1 MKKLKLLALAA
12 IALFGVTSSANAVT
26 TILPTYDFV
35 GITFWVV
42 SMGMLA
48 STVFF
53 FAERGTVAQVW
64 RPSVS
69 VAGLVTGVAFV
80 HYMYM
85 RGIWVETGETPTVYR
100 YIDWII
106 TVPLQIIEFYLILS
120 AVRKVPSS
128 MFWRLLVAS
137 LVMVVFGY
145 LGEAGY
151 ISALFG
157 WVAGTAAWIYII
169 YELFS
174 GSAGKA
180 MKSSGNKALK
190 TAFTAMRMIV
200 TVGWA
205 IYPLGYLLG
214 NLAGAVDTNTLN
226 VIYNLADFVNKI
238 AFGLV
243 IWSCAMQNTSLSK
256 R

>member
-1 MKKLKLLALAA
+1 MKKISMLIVAALA
-12 IALFGVTSSANAVT
+12 FVGVSSTANAAT
-26 TILPTYDFV
+26 TVLATDDFV
-35 GITFWVV
+35 GFTFWVV
-42 SMGMLA
+42 SMGMIA

-53 FAERGTVAQVW
+53 FAERNTVAQAW

-100 YIDWII
+100 YIDWLI
-106 TVPLQIIEFYLILS
+106 TVPLQIVEFYLILA
-120 AVRKVPSS
+120 AVRKVPGS
-128 MFWRLLVAS
+128 MFWRLLIAS
-137 LVMVVFGY
+137 LVMLIFGY
-145 LGEAGY
+145 MGEAGY
-151 ISALFG
+151 ISAIFG
-157 WVAGTAAWIYII
+157 FVVGVAAWIYII
-169 YELFS
+169 FELFS
-174 GSAGKA
+174 GEAGKA
-180 MKSSGNKALK
+180 MKSSGNKPLK
-190 TAFTAMRMIV
+190 TAFSAMRMIV

-205 IYPLGYLLG
+205 IYPLGYLFG
-214 NLAGAVDTNTLN
+214 YLAGGVDINTLN